1 MFGLMIPFSWYIYLA
16 LTLTTVLGFGY
27 GKYESAKY
35 DTYVAKVDAAG
46 KAQEAKN
53 EVIKKQ
59 SEIVNK
65 GIKNEY
71 EAKLAAVRNYYA
83 LGVRPPSGST
93 VSGVSPTTQGTDA
106 NPTYSVLIGQC
117 AQTTAQLTSLQDWV
131 NTQVGLK

>member
-1 MFGLMIPFSWYIYLA
+1 MFGLMIPVQFYIYAA
-16 LTLTTVLGFGY
+16 LTLTTILGFGY

-53 EVIKKQ
+53 AVIKQQ

-83 LGVRPPSGST
+83 LGVRPPKELMQT
-93 VSGVSPTTQGTDA
+93 PPTQYLLDNA
-106 NPTYSVLIGQC
+106 
-117 AQTTAQLTSLQDWV
+117 
-131 NTQVGLK
+131 LKPRLN

>member
-1 MFGLMIPFSWYIYLA
+1 MFGLMIPMQFYIYAA
-16 LTLTTVLGFGY
+16 LTLTTILGFGY

-46 KAQEAKN
+46 KAQEVKN
-53 EVIKKQ
+53 EVIKQQ
-59 SEIVNK
+59 SELVNK

-83 LGVRPPSGST
+83 LGVRPPSGGT
-93 VSGVSPTTQGTDA
+93 VSGVSSTTQGTDA

-117 AQTTAQLTSLQDWV
+117 AQTTAQLTSLQEWV
-131 NTQVGLK
+131 NSQVGLK

>member
-1 MFGLMIPFSWYIYLA
+1 MFGLMIPPSWYIYLA
-16 LTLTTVLGFGY
+16 LTLTTILGFGY

-53 EVIKKQ
+53 EIIKKQ

-71 EAKLAAVRNYYA
+71 EAKLAAVRNYYT

-93 VSGVSPTTQGTDA
+93 MSGISTTTQGADA
-106 NPTYSVLIGQC
+106 NPPYSVLIGQC

>member
-1 MFGLMIPFSWYIYLA
+1 MIPPSWYIYLA
-16 LTLTTVLGFGY
+16 LTLTTILGFGY

-53 EVIKKQ
+53 EIIKKQ

-71 EAKLAAVRNYYA
+71 EAKLAAVRNYYT

-93 VSGVSPTTQGTDA
+93 MSGISTTTQGADA
-106 NPTYSVLIGQC
+106 NPPYSVLIGQC

>member
-1 MFGLMIPFSWYIYLA
+1 MFGLMIPMQFYIYAA
-16 LTLTTVLGFGY
+16 LTLTTILGFGY

-46 KAQEAKN
+46 KAQEVKN
-53 EVIKKQ
+53 EVIKQQ
-59 SEIVNK
+59 SELVNK

-93 VSGVSPTTQGTDA
+93 VSGISSTAQGTDA

-117 AQTTAQLTSLQDWV
+117 AQTTAQLTSLQEWV
-131 NTQVGLK
+131 NSQVGLK